1 MTAVTLSP
9 KYQLV
14 LPEDLRSTRNYKPG
28 MKFAFID
35 DGESVRLVPVR
46 GIKSLRG
53 RLKGRLQTSDVERE
67 EEDRPL

>member
-1 MTAVTLSP
+1 MPSIKISSRHQVTLP
-9 KYQLV
+9 A
-14 LPEDLRSTRNYKPG
+14 DLRRAHGYKPG
-28 MKFAFID
+28 MKVAFID

>member
-9 KYQLV
+9 KYQIV
-14 LPEDLRSTRNYKPG
+14 LPEDLRRARNYKPG

-53 RLKGRLQTSDVERE
+53 RLKGRLQNSAVGRE